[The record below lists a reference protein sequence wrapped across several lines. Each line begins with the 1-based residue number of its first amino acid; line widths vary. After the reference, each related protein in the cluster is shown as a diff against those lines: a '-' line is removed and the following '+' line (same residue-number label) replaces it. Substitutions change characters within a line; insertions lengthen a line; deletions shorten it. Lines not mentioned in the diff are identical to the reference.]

1 MSDKKT
7 FMVDMIGIADHE
19 RNVLKSIFKLS
30 LYRACAYTVVSA
42 NEPSQILI
50 VDADD
55 PEVMAK
61 WRTQHR
67 VGQSTSLVIPT
78 VMVTKEKHL
87 DSPHYYIYRPF
98 IATRVLGVLDK
109 IAAEIS
115 TYSQERAIS
124 EEPSAI
130 ATKEVLPMSTVLVVD
145 DSSTIRKQLEIEL
158 KIFDVQVDTA
168 ESAEQ
173 VFDLINRKI
182 YDMIFLDVVLPGIDG
197 YQICKIIKKDKDKK
211 KIPVV
216 MLTSKSSPFDRIK
229 GALAG
234 CDTYL
239 TKPVKQASFQKVVK
253 KYLKIP

>member
-1 MSDKKT
+1 MSDKKS
-7 FMVDMIGIADHE
+7 FLVDMIGIPDHE

-30 LYRACAYTVVSA
+30 LYRAYAFIFVSA
-42 NEPSQILI
+42 NEPCQILM

-61 WRTQHR
+61 WRTRHR
-67 VGQSTSLVIPT
+67 SGESTSSAIAT
-78 VMVTKEKHL
+78 VMVTKEKQPDTFPYSIH
-87 DSPHYYIYRPF
+87 RPF
-98 IATRVLGVLDK
+98 VATRVLGVLDQ
-109 IAAEIS
+109 IATEIS
-115 TYSQERAIS
+115 TRSAERAIS
-124 EEPSAI
+124 EEPAAI
-130 ATKEVLPMSTVLVVD
+130 ATKEVLPVSTVLVVD
-145 DSSTIRKQLEIEL
+145 DSSTIRKQLELEL
-158 KIFDVQVDTA
+158 KLFDVQVDTA
-168 ESAEQ
+168 ESSEQ
-173 VFDLINRKI
+173 VFDLMNRKI